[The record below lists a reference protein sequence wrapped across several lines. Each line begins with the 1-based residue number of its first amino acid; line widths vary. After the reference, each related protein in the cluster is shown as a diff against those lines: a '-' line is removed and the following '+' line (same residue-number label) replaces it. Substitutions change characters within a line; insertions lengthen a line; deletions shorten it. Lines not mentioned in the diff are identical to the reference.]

1 MQRKEQ
7 EQTREEQKQTRQ
19 HMDRLLDIV
28 RDMSVALA
36 CMEKRLIEATRDI
49 IAGQSSTKTS
59 NASRSG
65 IV

>member
-36 CMEKRLIEATRDI
+36 CMENRLIEANTP
-49 IAGQSSTKTS
+49 QETS
-59 NASRSG
+59 
-65 IV
+65 